1 MFYFLI
7 QVDGH
12 VSRDPSRLT
21 RPTKGWEERMK
32 HVGPSGGRPVLH
44 MFHRSDCTFLYT
56 VMMPGISITDLFFV
70 IVTELFP
77 RGDKACDEQVELL

>member
-1 MFYFLI
+1 MLMFLFLI

-32 HVGPSGGRPVLH
+32 HIGPSGGGPVLQ
-44 MFHRSDCTFLYT
+44 MFHRSD
-56 VMMPGISITDLFFV
+56 
-70 IVTELFP
+70 
-77 RGDKACDEQVELL
+77 